1 VAEQSGEERR
11 DTRPE
16 CLDCYE
22 YHHSNYRYRDAIFD
36 EVLPAI
42 ARPQQDGSSAARL
55 ARHFPRE
62 TRESST
68 YLQHDL

>member
-1 VAEQSGEERR
+1 VGEQSGEEGR
-11 DTRPE
+11 DTGSE

-22 YHHSNYRYRDAIFD
+22 YHHGNDRYRDAIFD

-68 YLQHDL
+68 HLKHD